1 MLKFKIFKKKMYKL
15 IQLEIH
21 LTDHCNLNCNKCG
34 HYANFVDKE
43 IFTDIK
49 QHIQDINELSKKIY
63 YYYIKLMGGE
73 PLLHPDI
80 VQFIIA
86 TRKAYPRSRISI
98 VSNGILLPK
107 MGDDFWKAVVDNN
120 IVIELS
126 KYPILGNKFSE
137 LLDLIDDK
145 KAILGQI
152 ALKKRFYDKLN
163 VNGTSDKFKSFKSCN
178 SYFVNQLWHSKL
190 YTCMA
195 CYREYYNNKFKTQ
208 IVLPTG
214 VDIYKASAKE
224 IYEKLNKPNDGCRF
238 CNTQSVEYLWSQ
250 YNPKTN

>member
-1 MLKFKIFKKKMYKL
+1 MIKFNFLKKKQYKL

-21 LTDHCNLNCNKCG
+21 LCDHCNLNCNKCG

-43 IFTDIK
+43 IFTDIN
-49 QHIQDINELSKKIY
+49 QYTNDINELSKKVFY
-63 YYYIKLMGGE
+63 YQIKLMGGE

-80 VQFIIA
+80 NKFIEV

-98 VSNGILLPK
+98 VTNGILLTK
-107 MGDDFWKAVVDNN
+107 MNEDFFNTVRKNYVA
-120 IVIELS
+120 IELS

-145 KAILGQI
+145 RVMLGPI

-163 VNGTSDKFKSFKSCN
+163 INGTSDKIKSFKACN
-178 SYFVNQLWHSKL
+178 SNYVNQLWNSRL

-195 CYREYYNNKFKTQ
+195 CYREYYNKKFKTN
-208 IVLPTG
+208 IILPDSI
-214 VDIYKASAKE
+214 DIYKASAKE
-224 IYEKLNKPNDGCRF
+224 IIKTLNKPSEGCRF
-238 CNTQSVEYLWSQ
+238 CNETSVEYEWSQ
-250 YNPKTN
+250 YKE